1 MPHRS
6 RKDAIADML
15 PVFGPLTRRASGW
28 PALSVVALLC
38 LGGLVIVSLIV
49 TAARSQDRLLAER
62 AADLA
67 RAVVAERQVELGRTT
82 RDYAW
87 WDDAYVHLT
96 ETPDAAWAE
105 ANIGP
110 YLRDAFDV
118 NVATVLRPDG
128 RPVFSFMR
136 GAAVP
141 PDLPI
146 EFEGGLERLIA
157 AAQQS
162 PPDEPQAAAT
172 GLLAI
177 EGQIH
182 LVAVAPITPEEA
194 APESPAAPPGARNL
208 LVLTQAL
215 DKDLVAAIGSRF
227 DFDNLR
233 IIDSHGPTD
242 DTTVPL
248 TAPDGEL
255 LGRLAWSPARPGS
268 AMVRRLVPPVA
279 LAFGVMVVLAV
290 WIMRHIDRARRDN
303 QRHLRVIAGKNEELQ
318 KLTDL
323 RQATLD
329 AIGEGIAVFDADRRL
344 VSWNRAY
351 RDLYDYAAPQ
361 LKAGMTLL
369 DLLSVIR
376 GDDAALLS
384 DGALAAQL
392 AAATRHDAAP
402 EEHSLPNGR
411 IVEVRRNPM
420 PNGGIVFSCRD
431 ISARKAIERDLIFAK
446 ENAEVAN
453 RAKSEFLANV
463 SHELRTPL
471 NSILGFSEIMTKE
484 MFGPIGSRAY
494 RDYADDIHQSGAL
507 LLELI
512 TDILDMSKIEAGKFE
527 LRKERV
533 DPAQLATAVL
543 RIIRERAESAGLAVR
558 LEVADEL
565 PPVWADQRALK
576 QILLNL
582 LSNAVKFT
590 PQGGEIKLRVER
602 AADGTVRFS
611 VRDTG
616 IGIAA
621 ADIPRAMSVF
631 GQVDGALNRKYD
643 GTGLGLPL
651 SRALAEL
658 HGGRL
663 ELQSELGIGT
673 IVTVELP
680 PERIAA

>member
-1 MPHRS
+1 
-6 RKDAIADML
+6 
-15 PVFGPLTRRASGW
+15 
-28 PALSVVALLC
+28 
-38 LGGLVIVSLIV
+38 
-49 TAARSQDRLLAER
+49 
-62 AADLA
+62 
-67 RAVVAERQVELGRTT
+67 
-82 RDYAW
+82 
-87 WDDAYVHLT
+87 
-96 ETPDAAWAE
+96 
-105 ANIGP
+105 
-110 YLRDAFDV
+110 
-118 NVATVLRPDG
+118 
-128 RPVFSFMR
+128 
-136 GAAVP
+136 
-141 PDLPI
+141 
-146 EFEGGLERLIA
+146 
-157 AAQQS
+157 
-162 PPDEPQAAAT
+162 
-172 GLLAI
+172 
-177 EGQIH
+177 
-182 LVAVAPITPEEA
+182 
-194 APESPAAPPGARNL
+194 
-208 LVLTQAL
+208 LTQAL

-227 DFDNLR
+227 DFGNLR

-268 AMVRRLVPPVA
+268 AMMRRLVPPVA

-376 GDDAALLS
+376 GDDAALVS

-558 LEVADEL
+558 LEIADEL

>member
-6 RKDAIADML
+6 RTSALADKL
-15 PVFGPLTRRASGW
+15 GLFGPLTRRASRW

-38 LGGLVIVSLIV
+38 LGSLVIGSLILV
-49 TAARSQDRLLAER
+49 AAQSQDRLIAER

-67 RAVVAERQVELGRTT
+67 RAVLDERQVELGRVT

-87 WDDAYVHLT
+87 WDDAYIHLT
-96 ETPDAAWAE
+96 KEPDATWAE

-110 YLRDAFDV
+110 YLKDAFGI
-118 NVATVLRPDG
+118 NVATVLRADG
-128 RPVFSFMR
+128 QPALSFMR
-136 GAAVP
+136 GTAVP
-141 PDLPI
+141 GDLPI
-146 EFEGGLERLIA
+146 EFEGGLEKLIA

-162 PPDEPQAAAT
+162 PLDAPQPVT

-177 EGQIH
+177 EGQVH
-182 LVAVAPITPEEA
+182 LVAVAPITPLDSTLKSQITE
-194 APESPAAPPGARNL
+194 PGARNL
-208 LVLTQAL
+208 LVLTQEL
-215 DKDLVAAIGSRF
+215 DRNLVSAIGSRF

-233 IIDSHGPTD
+233 IIDAYSPTGNV
-242 DTTVPL
+242 TVPL
-248 TAPDGEL
+248 TAPDGAL
-255 LGRLAWSPARPGS
+255 LGRLAWEPARPGLT
-268 AMVRRLVPPVA
+268 MIRRLMLPVG
-279 LAFGVMVVLAV
+279 LAFGVMVGLAV
-290 WIMRHIDRARRDN
+290 WIIRHLDRARRDN
-303 QRHLRVIAGKNEELQ
+303 QRHLQIIATKNEELQ

-323 RQATLD
+323 RQATID

-351 RDLYDYAAPQ
+351 RALYDYAAPRF
-361 LKAGMTLL
+361 KVGMTLL
-369 DLLSVIR
+369 DHLSAIR
-376 GDDAALLS
+376 GIDEALVS
-384 DGALAAQL
+384 DRELAAQL
-392 AAATRHDAAP
+392 AAAARRDATP
-402 EEHSLPNGR
+402 EEHSLPNGHV
-411 IVEVRRNPM
+411 VEVRRNPM

-431 ISARKAIERDLIFAK
+431 ITARKTIERDLVLAK

-512 TDILDMSKIEAGKFE
+512 TDILDMSKIEAGKYE
-527 LRKERV
+527 LREERV
-533 DPAQLATAVL
+533 DPAQLAAAVL
-543 RIIRERAESAGLAVR
+543 RIIRERAESAGLTVR
-558 LEVADEL
+558 LEVEEGL

-590 PQGGEIKLRVER
+590 PQGEIKLRVER
-602 AADGTVRFS
+602 ATDGTVRFS
-611 VRDTG
+611 VCDTG
-616 IGIAA
+616 IGIAP
-621 ADIPRAMSVF
+621 ADIPRAMAVF
-631 GQVDGALNRKYD
+631 GQVDGALNRKYE

-651 SRALAEL
+651 SKALTEM

-663 ELQSELGIGT
+663 DLQSEPGIGT
-673 IVTVELP
+673 VVTVQLP

>member
-1 MPHRS
+1 MLHRS

-38 LGGLVIVSLIV
+38 LGGLVIGSLIV
-49 TAARSQDRLLAER
+49 IAARSQDRLLAER
-62 AADLA
+62 AAGLA

-96 ETPDAAWAE
+96 ETPDVAWAE

-110 YLRDAFDV
+110 YLHDAFDV
-118 NVATVLRPDG
+118 NVATVLHPDG
-128 RPVFSFMR
+128 RPVLSFMR

-141 PDLPI
+141 ADLPI
-146 EFEGGLERLIA
+146 EFEGGLDRLTA
-157 AAQQS
+157 ATLQS
-162 PPDEPQAAAT
+162 PLDQPLAAT

-182 LVAVAPITPEEA
+182 LVAVAPITPVDGA
-194 APESPAAPPGARNL
+194 LNSPAAPPGARNL

-215 DKDLVAAIGSRF
+215 DKDLVAAIGNRF

-242 DTTVPL
+242 DITVPL
-248 TAPDGEL
+248 TAPDGAL
-255 LGRLAWSPARPGS
+255 LGRLAWAPARPGS
-268 AMVRRLVPPVA
+268 AMVRRLIPPVA

-303 QRHLRVIAGKNEELQ
+303 QRHLRVIATKNEELQ

-351 RDLYDYAAPQ
+351 RDLYDYAAPR

-369 DLLSVIR
+369 DLLSIIR
-376 GDDAALLS
+376 GEDAALVS

-402 EEHSLPNGR
+402 EEHNLPNGR

-431 ISARKAIERDLIFAK
+431 ISARKAIERDLILAK

-527 LRKERV
+527 LRKEQI

-543 RIIRERAESAGLAVR
+543 RIIRERAEAAGLAVR
-558 LEVADEL
+558 LEVADGL

-621 ADIPRAMSVF
+621 ADIPRAMAVF

-663 ELQSELGIGT
+663 DLQSELGIGT

-680 PERIAA
+680 PERLAA